1 MLTCTRCGSRNVE
14 GARFCGNCG
23 AQVSVMAIPNPPVW
37 MSTPPP
43 PMFPKPGISRAVWRF
58 IGWGSAMAVGIFIL
72 LVIIGTLLPSASNQS
87 DASQPSAPQTAST
100 HTSQATDTSNIPTP
114 QESKNDKKEDL
125 GWTVMKIAV
134 NRTPTAFNERENLRF
149 DSVIVMPDDVVC
161 LSIHDAHPLLGWN
174 GEPAVV
180 EPNAL
185 IYLPRSGGGDLLA
198 VNDMTLDFWKRY
210 CVHQQGGVDVLPGIE
225 AHVNNFQQYMNDL
238 EQQTKSSQQ

>member
-1 MLTCTRCGSRNVE
+1 MRCGY
-14 GARFCGNCG
+14 CGQPTLIPSNSPG
-23 AQVSVMAIPNPPVW
+23 AQQVMGKSA
-37 MSTPPP
+37 TPPS

-58 IGWGSAMAVGIFIL
+58 IAWGGAIAVGFYIL
-72 LVIIGTLLPSASNQS
+72 LIVSGFFGTPL
-87 DASQPSAPQTAST
+87 PSAPQEAPPQ
-100 HTSQATDTSNIPTP
+100 TSQATDTSNAPTP
-114 QESKNDKKEDL
+114 QESQNDKQEDL

-134 NRTPTAFNERENLRF
+134 NGTPTAFNERENLRF

-238 EQQTKSSQQ
+238 EQQAKSSQQ